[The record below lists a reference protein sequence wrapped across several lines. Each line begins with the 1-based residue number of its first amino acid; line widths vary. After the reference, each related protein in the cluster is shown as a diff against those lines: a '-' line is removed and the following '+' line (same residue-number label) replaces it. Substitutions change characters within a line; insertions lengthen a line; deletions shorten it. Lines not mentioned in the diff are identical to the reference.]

1 MTQSY
6 QLSNKKSNKFPNL
19 KIHPYYMRNGSTSF
33 YASPNVE
40 VWNKVLHL
48 LIYIYRTKGILFIS
62 NTGIVKWL
70 NEYGAN
76 VTIHGVKQAIRK
88 LRDMSLV
95 LDVEACEYHVKDE
108 NLRLTNGRILK
119 LNVPNILDH
128 LRVVTL
134 DDALYKDARKKS
146 RVRRLIRKKMYSLVD
161 WVNIKK
167 NNLKEAYNAYV
178 IIQQKKYFSPE
189 EKNQE
194 ITLESYQ
201 MMEEDIYNMIAVIY
215 GETDVGVIKN

>member
-1 MTQSY
+1 
-6 QLSNKKSNKFPNL
+6 
-19 KIHPYYMRNGSTSF
+19 MRNGSTSF

-70 NEYGAN
+70 NQYDAN

-88 LRDMSLV
+88 LRDMGLV

-215 GETDVGVIKN
+215 DETDVGVIMN